1 MFLAGI
7 AGKDVTVKAILTDIE
22 GTTSSIDFVHQVLFP
37 YASKHLP
44 DFVRNNQADPEV
56 MPILDTV
63 RTEGGDSD
71 ADTDGVIKILLQWI
85 DEDRKVTALKSLQGL
100 VWKHGYESGDFTGH
114 MYDDAVTNLRAWAA
128 ANIDLYVYSSGS
140 VAAQNLLFRYSDAGD
155 LTPLF
160 RGYFDTNVGHKREAG
175 SYRNILN
182 DIGLPA
188 AEILF
193 LSDVAGELD
202 AAAVAGMQT
211 FQLVRDEKV
220 VPGSH
225 RIAHDFDEVLL
236 D

>member
-7 AGKDVTVKAILTDIE
+7 AGENMTVKAIVTDIE

-56 MPILDTV
+56 IPILDSV
-63 RTEGGDSD
+63 RTEAGEAG
-71 ADTDGVIKILLQWI
+71 ADIERVIGILLQWI
-85 DEDRKVTALKSLQGL
+85 ADDRKVTALKALQGL
-100 VWKHGYESGDFTGH
+100 IWKHGYESGDFTGH

-140 VAAQNLLFRYSDAGD
+140 VGAQKLLFGYSDAGD

-160 RGYFDTNVGHKREAG
+160 RGYFDTNIGHKRQAD
-175 SYRNILN
+175 SYRNILK
-182 DIGLPA
+182 DIGMPA

-193 LSDVAGELD
+193 LSDVAEELD
-202 AAAVAGMQT
+202 AAAAAGMQT
-211 FQLVRDEKV
+211 FQLVRDQKV

-225 RIAHDFDEVLL
+225 RIAHDFDRILL

>member
-1 MFLAGI
+1 MCLAGI
-7 AGKDVTVKAILTDIE
+7 DGKDMTVKAIVTDIE
-22 GTTSSIDFVHQVLFP
+22 GTTSSIGFVHQVLFP

-56 MPILDTV
+56 MPILDAV
-63 RTEGGDSD
+63 RTEGGDTD
-71 ADTDGVIKILLQWI
+71 ADTDGVIEILLRWI

-100 VWKHGYESGDFTGH
+100 IWKHGYESGDFTGH
-114 MYDDAVTNLRAWAA
+114 MYDDAITNLRTWAA

-140 VAAQNLLFRYSDAGD
+140 VAAQKLLFGYSDAGD
-155 LTPLF
+155 LAPLF
-160 RGYFDTNVGHKREAG
+160 RGYFDTNIGHKRQAD
-175 SYRNILN
+175 SYRNILE

-193 LSDVAGELD
+193 LSDVAEELD
-202 AAAVAGMQT
+202 AAAAAGMQT

>member
-1 MFLAGI
+1 MCLAGI
-7 AGKDVTVKAILTDIE
+7 DGKDMTVKAIVTDIE

-56 MPILDTV
+56 MLILDAV
-63 RTEGGDSD
+63 RTEGGDTD
-71 ADTDGVIKILLQWI
+71 ADTDGVIEILLRWI

-100 VWKHGYESGDFTGH
+100 IWKHGYESGDFTGH

-140 VAAQNLLFRYSDAGD
+140 VAAQKLLFGNSDAGD
-155 LTPLF
+155 LAPLF
-160 RGYFDTNVGHKREAG
+160 RGYFDTNIGHKRQAD
-175 SYRNILN
+175 SYRNILE

-193 LSDVAGELD
+193 LSDVAEELD
-202 AAAVAGMQT
+202 AAAAAGMQT

>member
-7 AGKDVTVKAILTDIE
+7 AGKNMTVKAIVTDIE

-56 MPILDTV
+56 IPILDSV
-63 RTEGGDSD
+63 RTEAGEAG
-71 ADTDGVIKILLQWI
+71 ADIERVIGILLQWI
-85 DEDRKVTALKSLQGL
+85 ADDRKVTALKALQGL
-100 VWKHGYESGDFTGH
+100 IWKHGYESGDFTGH

-140 VAAQNLLFRYSDAGD
+140 VGAQKLLFGYSDAGD

-160 RGYFDTNVGHKREAG
+160 RGYFDTNIGHKRQAD
-175 SYRNILN
+175 SYRNILK
-182 DIGLPA
+182 DIGMPA

-193 LSDVAGELD
+193 LSDVAEELD
-202 AAAVAGMQT
+202 AAAAAGMQT

-225 RIAHDFDEVLL
+225 RIAHDFDRILL

>member
-1 MFLAGI
+1 MRLPGI
-7 AGKDVTVKAILTDIE
+7 DGKDMTVKAIVTDIE

-56 MPILDTV
+56 MLILDAV
-63 RTEGGDSD
+63 RTEGGDTD
-71 ADTDGVIKILLQWI
+71 ADTDGVIEILLRWI

-100 VWKHGYESGDFTGH
+100 IWKHGYESGDFTGH

-140 VAAQNLLFRYSDAGD
+140 VAAQKLLFGNSDAGD
-155 LTPLF
+155 LAPLF
-160 RGYFDTNVGHKREAG
+160 RGYFDTNIGHKRQAD
-175 SYRNILN
+175 SYRNILE

-193 LSDVAGELD
+193 LSDVAEELD
-202 AAAVAGMQT
+202 AAAAAGMQT
-211 FQLVRDEKV
+211 FQLVRNEKV

>member
-7 AGKDVTVKAILTDIE
+7 AGKNMTVKAIVTDIE

-56 MPILDTV
+56 IPILDSV
-63 RTEGGDSD
+63 RTEAGEAG
-71 ADTDGVIKILLQWI
+71 ADIERVIGILLQWI
-85 DEDRKVTALKSLQGL
+85 ADDRKVTALKDLQGL
-100 VWKHGYESGDFTGH
+100 IWKHGYESGDFTGH

-140 VAAQNLLFRYSDAGD
+140 VGAQKLLFGYSDAGD

-160 RGYFDTNVGHKREAG
+160 RGYFDTNIGHKRQAD
-175 SYRNILN
+175 SYRNILK
-182 DIGLPA
+182 DIGMPA

-193 LSDVAGELD
+193 LSDVAEELD
-202 AAAVAGMQT
+202 AAAAAGMQT

-225 RIAHDFDEVLL
+225 RIAHDFDRILL